1 MWPFFSVILLFSTQV
16 VALDVSK
23 VFNMVWDAGILHKNK
38 SYGISNWIFGLTS
51 FFLSKRQLHM
61 VLDAKSLQEDP
72 VNSCVPKASILGP
85 SLFPL
90 FSNDLPDD
98 VIFTI
103 VINVNDAALYSKCE
117 ETFDLWQELELV
129 STRHYRLGP

>member
-1 MWPFFSVILLFSTQV
+1 MRPFFSDFLLFSTQV

-23 VFNMVWDAGILHKNK
+23 VFNLVWDAGILHKNK

-51 FFLSKRQLHM
+51 FFLSNRQLHM

-90 FSNDLPDD
+90 FSNDLPD

-117 ETFDLWQELELV
+117 QTSDLWQELELV

>member
-1 MWPFFSVILLFSTQV
+1 MRPFFSDFLLFSTQV

-23 VFNMVWDAGILHKNK
+23 VFNLVWDAGILHKNK

-51 FFLSKRQLHM
+51 FFFFFRQLHM

-90 FSNDLPDD
+90 FSNDLPD

-117 ETFDLWQELELV
+117 QTSDL
-129 STRHYRLGP
+129 

>member
-1 MWPFFSVILLFSTQV
+1 
-16 VALDVSK
+16 
-23 VFNMVWDAGILHKNK
+23 
-38 SYGISNWIFGLTS
+38 
-51 FFLSKRQLHM
+51 M

-90 FSNDLPDD
+90 FSNDLPD

-117 ETFDLWQELELV
+117 QTSDL
-129 STRHYRLGP
+129 

>member
-1 MWPFFSVILLFSTQV
+1 
-16 VALDVSK
+16 
-23 VFNMVWDAGILHKNK
+23 
-38 SYGISNWIFGLTS
+38 
-51 FFLSKRQLHM
+51 M

-85 SLFPL
+85 LLFPL

-117 ETFDLWQELELV
+117 ETSDLWQELELV

>member
-1 MWPFFSVILLFSTQV
+1 
-16 VALDVSK
+16 
-23 VFNMVWDAGILHKNK
+23 MVWDAGILHKNK
-38 SYGISNWIFGLTS
+38 SYGISNWTFGLTS
-51 FFLSKRQLHM
+51 FFLSNRQLHM

-90 FSNDLPDD
+90 FSNDLPD

-117 ETFDLWQELELV
+117 QTSDL
-129 STRHYRLGP
+129 